1 MTNYKFLTLILLI
14 ILSNIKIFGQNQEK
28 YDRKLFFPDLDNYR
42 TLLTDFHQHTVF
54 SDGNVWP
61 TIRVE
66 EAIRDGLDAIS
77 LTEHLEYQ
85 PHKKDI
91 PHTDRNRSYV
101 VASRFAENKNK
112 NIENDLIVINGQ
124 EITRSMPPGHINAI
138 FIDNANKL
146 LHPEDSLRGILEA
159 NKQGAFLFWNH
170 PAWPAQRSDGIARLD
185 DFHKYLIKNNLLHGI
200 EVVNELYYSEEALQ
214 IALDNNLTIMG
225 TSDIHGLID
234 WLFNVPN
241 DNEFFSNNSGFSLP
255 GHRPVTIVFSKNKSK
270 EGIREA
276 LFSGRTAVFYNELL
290 IGKSEYL
297 KPLVE
302 KCLIISNDGNL
313 SLGYSEDGKSSI
325 IKVKIK
331 NISDAPFSLKN
342 MNPFSF
348 ETNGDIIY
356 IAPNSTHTLAIK
368 TRGQRVKE
376 LKFEVL
382 NGIISPKNYLKINLP
397 FNR

>member
-1 MTNYKFLTLILLI
+1 MTNYKFVTLILLI
-14 ILSNIKIFGQNQEK
+14 ILSNIKIFGQNQEN

-54 SDGNVWP
+54 SDGTVWP

-85 PHKKDI
+85 PYKKDI
-91 PHTDRNRSYV
+91 HNPHRNRSYV

-138 FIDNANKL
+138 FIDNANEL

-185 DFHKYLIKNNLLHGI
+185 DYHKYLISNKYLHGI

-234 WLFNVPN
+234 WKFEIPKY
-241 DNEFFSNNSGFSLP
+241 
-255 GHRPVTIVFSKNKSK
+255 GHRPVTLIFSKSK
-270 EGIREA
+270 KLEDIKKA
-276 LFSGRTAVFYNELL
+276 LFNGRTVIYYNDLL
-290 IGKSEYL
+290 IGKSVNL
-297 KPLVE
+297 KPLIE
-302 KCLIISNDGNL
+302 K
-313 SLGYSEDGKSSI
+313 SLEIFIEEKVNQGYSEDGESSI
-325 IKVKIK
+325 VDIKIK
-331 NISDAPFSLKN
+331 NHSSA
-342 MNPFSF
+342 
-348 ETNGDIIY
+348 DIILENHSNY
-356 IAPNSTHTLAIK
+356 TFENNADIFTIKGLNSIILK
-368 TRGQRVKE
+368 TKVGKRKIE
-376 LKFEVL
+376 DHLNFKVL
-382 NGIISPKNYLKINLP
+382 NGIIAPKEYLKIKLATGI
-397 FNR
+397 